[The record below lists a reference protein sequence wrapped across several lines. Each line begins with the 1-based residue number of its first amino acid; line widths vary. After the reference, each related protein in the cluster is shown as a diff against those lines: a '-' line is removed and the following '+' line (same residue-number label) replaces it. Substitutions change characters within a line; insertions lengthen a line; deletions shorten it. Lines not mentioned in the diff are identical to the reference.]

1 MGERASRK
9 SANETSKKNKKALLL
24 SVRRRRGLL
33 LF

>member
-1 MGERASRK
+1 MGERANRK
-9 SANETSKKNKKALLL
+9 SAGETSKKKKKALR